1 MNTINLANGI
11 VPLLIGL
18 SILAVGAAAM
28 FYYAYKWDKR
38 HLNK

>member
-11 VPLLIGL
+11 APLLIGL
-18 SILAVGAAAM
+18 GILFAGAGTM

-38 HLNK
+38 HPNK